1 MFTSIQTTSYSST
14 TSTVKMQDSEKEII
28 VKQAELYHKME
39 VFDPYQ
45 FQINED
51 NLREFEKIRDT
62 RLGYFNVTTKLF

>member
-28 VKQAELYHKME
+28 VKQAKLYRKME

-45 FQINED
+45 SKIDED
-51 NLREFEKIRDT
+51 NLREFEKIK
-62 RLGYFNVTTKLF
+62 G